1 VIAHC
6 FLESRMAESNPLYV
20 FLPLALAGLA
30 TAIIFG
36 VQWSVVL
43 FPVRGQGS
51 QQHQSLS
58 KGASQ

>member
-1 VIAHC
+1 MIAHC
-6 FLESRMAESNPLYV
+6 FLELWMAESDPFYV
-20 FLPLALAGLA
+20 FLPLALAGFA

-36 VQWSVVL
+36 IQFGGFSR
-43 FPVRGQGS
+43 RGQGS

>member
-1 VIAHC
+1 MIAHC
-6 FLESRMAESNPLYV
+6 FLESWMAESDPLYV
-20 FLPLALAGLA
+20 FLPLALAGFA

-36 VQWSVVL
+36 VQWFVVL

-51 QQHQSLS
+51 KQHGSLS

>member
-1 VIAHC
+1 VIAYC
-6 FLESRMAESNPLYV
+6 SFESWMAESVPLYV
-20 FLPLALAGLA
+20 FLPLALAGFA

-36 VQWSVVL
+36 IQLLLGGFSR
-43 FPVRGQGS
+43 RGQSS

>member
-1 VIAHC
+1 VIAC
-6 FLESRMAESNPLYV
+6 CYLESWMAGSDPLYV
-20 FLPLALAGLA
+20 FLPLALAGFA

-43 FPVRGQGS
+43 LPVGGQGS
-51 QQHQSLS
+51 KQHELLS